1 MKKTI
6 LLLLLLIPVILWM
19 RDQSTASVATD
30 QTFQQNP
37 NGSSE
42 LSLLMRDMQKY
53 TNEAK
58 ADIKAGKNPAPYPAA
73 FDKIHTAKISDRMEK
88 SDYYK
93 SFGDLY
99 MMAVK
104 NYATSTPENRVE
116 TYNNM
121 VSACMACHSQHCP
134 GPVPVIRK
142 LFVVLSDDPEDKIK
156 KNQDYQQYGNPF

>member
-1 MKKTI
+1 MKKFYV
-6 LLLLLLIPVILWM
+6 LLIVLLPAVLWM
-19 RDQSTASVATD
+19 RFHLNASSAPIIMEQIDQE
-30 QTFQQNP
+30 NP

-73 FDKIHTAKISDRMEK
+73 FDKVHTAKISDGMEK

-93 SFGDLY
+93 AFGDLY
-99 MMAVK
+99 IMAVK
-104 NYATSTPENRVE
+104 NYASSTPENRIE

-121 VSACMACHSQHCP
+121 VAACLACHSQHCP
-134 GPVPVIRK
+134 GPVPVI
-142 LFVVLSDDPEDKIK
+142 K
-156 KNQDYQQYGNPF
+156 KMKWEVK